1 MATPQVCKKDVML
14 VRVVDTPT
22 NNTGI
27 NELFAAAVINHDF
40 CRLLLDQPEI
50 ALQQGY
56 LGESFNLTP
65 EEQALIISIRAK
77 SLPELA
83 RQVAKVVGR

>member
-1 MATPQVCKKDVML
+1 MATPQTYQNFVLPLK
-14 VRVVDTPT
+14 VVETPRT
-22 NNTGI
+22 NTGLSK
-27 NELFAAAVINHDF
+27 LFEAAVVNNQF
-40 CRLLLDQPEI
+40 CQLLLNQPEA

-56 LGESFNLTP
+56 LGEVFDLSS

-83 RQVAKVVGR
+83 KQVTKVIS

>member
-1 MATPQVCKKDVML
+1 MATPHTYQ
-14 VRVVDTPT
+14 
-22 NNTGI
+22 NNLLQLNVIDPPKNIIEI
-27 NELFAAAVINHDF
+27 NKLFAAAIVNSQF
-40 CRLLLDQPEI
+40 CRLLLEKPEI

-56 LGESFNLTP
+56 LGDTFDLTL

-83 RQVAKVVGR
+83 RQVNKALDR